1 MKNSAQEASKT
12 VKKKKK
18 KRKNRRRKWWR
29 YSQNP
34 LYFMENKK
42 RIVNLKDGFGEWE
55 DLTPRE
61 YK

>member
-1 MKNSAQEASKT
+1 MKNSSQEVSET

-18 KRKNRRRKWWR
+18 KNRRRNWWR

-61 YK
+61 YKQ